1 MTGLNGHQG
10 RGDVSPPWNPF
21 TFFGSGECREEEERL
36 LMKATGAE
44 ELAYRSLIE
53 ENWARSQPCLS
64 AEKRLWRSRASLI
77 FKV

>member
-44 ELAYRSLIE
+44 ELKGERFGD
-53 ENWARSQPCLS
+53 S
-64 AEKRLWRSRASLI
+64 AVESITPNPRLLTPYSPQIFPFLFAS
-77 FKV
+77 